1 MQLESN
7 DTLFAKAVRE
17 NWTSEMDWLWLAS
30 KVERDDQLIIC
41 LRHALKLNPDNENTR
56 QQLSLI
62 DKKSSDGTDKKSR
75 VLRNIVNSTKQLLF

>member
-1 MQLESN
+1 MQPQST

-41 LRHALKLNPDNENTR
+41 LKHALELNPDNENTQ
-56 QQLSLI
+56 QQLNMLQA
-62 DKKSSDGTDKKSR
+62 KSSGKKTGNKT
-75 VLRNIVNSTKQLLF
+75 LRNIISSTKQLLF